1 MAESMCRALRDGS
14 LEGELAPALT
24 IRDSV
29 HSPFGLDV
37 FNHVLIQHSSNILA
51 GKSQSRGLVL
61 VAFSRSPS
69 FYVNLLESRGVN
81 LESPRKWFQILDCYT
96 DPLGWKDQLMRCGKI
111 SNISQEAST
120 STVSLCKDVRDVD
133 KLFSSIIELG
143 KGLIGEGKGRFSVAM
158 DLYFFGRSLVFF
170 FGCCMEASCQVT
182 IVDQKVARDIV
193 LTEETKNKNIME
205 TAAFEYMSSMVATLE
220 PMSNSTNGPRV
231 DSENLPLLE
240 QSYRKGKLSVRFKRR
255 NGRVRL
261 MSEFFHVEQ
270 SGINFTSVSSEDI
283 IINQGL
289 SPKVQ
294 FNLQLS
300 EKEQI
305 DRANVILPFEHQGN
319 GKPIQIYDG
328 RRSLADVKDDTA
340 PASTLKSQMAGDSG
354 KGEIIYF
361 RDSDDEMPDSDED
374 PDDDLD
380 I

>member
-158 DLYFFGRSLVFF
+158 DLVSEILRHTSMPLAASLLSNLRSHDQI
-170 FGCCMEASCQVT
+170 SCT
-182 IVDQKVARDIV
+182 FWLLHLDLHEIR
-193 LTEETKNKNIME
+193 E